1 MAASTT
7 DLENNF
13 LSLPNEII
21 ELILHDNDLECRD
34 ITSISS
40 TCMRLRTLCQ
50 SNELWRRQLQLRW
63 PNLLKRYSRTKSHD
77 WLKEYK
83 ICHVTPKKVAA
94 MVDQLSP
101 AYYQVDEVSKEGF
114 SEFVVLL
121 EENEAG
127 PIILDTLLDIVNSEK
142 DKHKNL
148 TRKFYATKVIRHIT
162 LKHLTTK
169 WKEHIQL
176 PVDHQSLET
185 GAVMLAQWCQPSLSI
200 TENEISDQLDVIA
213 AKVITQCP
221 PVIAEKINNGRTCEL
236 TPPQQR
242 TVLENVNQ
250 VLYYDIGFHGNSEDY
265 YNEKNSYINQVLN
278 LKSGIPI
285 TLSIVYISVAK
296 RLGIELHP
304 VNFPSHF
311 LIKWKEHPMGT
322 PENQYTY
329 IDAYEKGRFL
339 TQVELSTRIGLP
351 EEMANLAELCRSVP
365 PVMVYQR
372 MTRNLII
379 IGRQQGFG
387 QGQLL
392 GLRNAMELYLVISP
406 DDAEVLMLQARVNLH
421 LNVDLTDVIDNLQRT
436 ESFDNR
442 QALVAHLLEEARRQ
456 MLNYESE
463 RKKKRKVKQRSDNPN
478 VAFAVGMVMRHRRYN
493 YMCAIYG
500 WDSKCQ
506 ASQEWI
512 YQMGV
517 NHLPKKDKQPFYNV
531 LVDDGSNRYAA
542 QENLEIP
549 DSVPEIA
556 HPEVGKYF
564 HEFSGNHYIPNNEK
578 LSEYPGDMEIV
589 HKLLNSGGE
598 KETDMDALSS

>member
-1 MAASTT
+1 MAASTP

-13 LSLPNEII
+13 LSLHNEII
-21 ELILHDNDLECRD
+21 ELILQDNDLDCID
-34 ITSISS
+34 ITNISS

-176 PVDHQSLET
+176 PQDQQSLET
-185 GAVMLAQWCQPSLSI
+185 
-200 TENEISDQLDVIA
+200 
-213 AKVITQCP
+213 
-221 PVIAEKINNGRTCEL
+221 GRTCEL

-311 LIKWKEHPMGT
+311 LIKWREHPIRTVQICASCYGVSENDKKLDNHWSTAGLWTGT
-322 PENQYTY
+322 T
-329 IDAYEKGRFL
+329 
-339 TQVELSTRIGLP
+339 TRIEKCNGVIP
-351 EEMANLAELCRSVP
+351 S
-365 PVMVYQR
+365 
-372 MTRNLII
+372 
-379 IGRQQGFG
+379 
-387 QGQLL
+387 
-392 GLRNAMELYLVISP
+392 YLP

-463 RKKKRKVKQRSDNPN
+463 RKKK
-478 VAFAVGMVMRHRRYN
+478 YN

-542 QENLEIP
+542 QE
-549 DSVPEIA
+549 IA

-564 HEFSGNHYIPNNEK
+564 HEFAGNHYIPNNEK

-589 HKLLNSGGE
+589 HKLLNSDGE
-598 KETDMDALSS
+598 KATDMEALSS